1 MVTLPLNYY
10 VYILGTH
17 SSYHT
22 QQPAAAFSSQICSY
36 SVLWF
41 YVKTF
46 FWYWLLDVI
55 YFVKKGH
62 NFTIINFTNLLSFF
76 GEKSISRIFFYIFC
90 EILICVTW
98 LFTLAAIGYREM
110 SSLVVLLPQCMGAI
124 GKIER
129 CQWYLGLIW
138 NNEGKFRRILGH
150 FSNKD
155 ACHSMRGLV

>member
-22 QQPAAAFSSQICSY
+22 QQPAAAAVLSSQICS

-46 FWYWLLDVI
+46 SFWYWLLNVI
-55 YFVKKGH
+55 YFVKKGYH
-62 NFTIINFTNLLSFF
+62 FTNLLSFF
-76 GEKSISRIFFYIFC
+76 GKKSISQIFFFYIFC

-155 ACHSMRGLV
+155 ACHSMHAGLVL

>member
-22 QQPAAAFSSQICSY
+22 QQPAAAVLSSQICS
-36 SVLWF
+36 SVL
-41 YVKTF
+41 KTF
-46 FWYWLLDVI
+46 SFWYWLLNVI
-55 YFVKKGH
+55 YFVKKGYH
-62 NFTIINFTNLLSFF
+62 FTNLLSFF
-76 GEKSISRIFFYIFC
+76 GVKSISRIFFYIFC